1 MKKSGFS
8 LIELAIVIAI
18 LGIVA
23 LAIVPTMRS
32 PKSVSPKE
40 FVAKLN
46 TLMQAAWQQALMTNN
61 VQKVFFDFTKKKI
74 TLQELA
80 SSDKSDGKTDEQKK
94 FVPVTATYLTSEL
107 AIPAGYNFNNFYI
120 EKKDQMRI
128 AGERTTA
135 WFFLVSEG
143 LAQEVIINGFDRGD
157 AETASSAQTRGVE
170 TRSVETRGVERF
182 SFVLNPFSA
191 QFTYYDKF
199 QTP

>member
-18 LGIVA
+18 MGIAA

-80 SSDKSDGKTDEQKK
+80 RSKIDDKIDEQKK
-94 FVPVTATYLTSEL
+94 FVPVTSTYLISEL
-107 AIPAGYNFNNFYI
+107 SIPAGYNFNNFYI
-120 EKKDQMRI
+120 EKKDEMR
-128 AGERTTA
+128 AGERKTA
-135 WFFLVSEG
+135 WFFVVPEG
-143 LAQEVIINGFDRGD
+143 LAQEVIINGSDRGD
-157 AETASSAQTRGVE
+157 AETTSGVATHGVE
-170 TRSVETRGVERF
+170 TRGVETRGVERF

>member
-18 LGIVA
+18 MGIVA

-46 TLMQAAWQQALMTNN
+46 TLMQAAWQQALMTNR
-61 VQKVFFDFTKKKI
+61 VQKVLFNFTNKKI
-74 TLQELA
+74 TLEELVEHSKA
-80 SSDKSDGKTDEQKK
+80 DEQEK
-94 FVPVTATYLTSEL
+94 FVPVTSSYLISEL
-107 AIPAGYNFNNFYI
+107 AIPPGYTFNNFYI
-120 EKKDQMRI
+120 EKKDQMRM
-128 AGERTTA
+128 GERKDA
-135 WFFLVSEG
+135 WFFVIPEG
-143 LAQEVIINGFDRGD
+143 LAQEVIINGRDRGN
-157 AETASSAQTRGVE
+157 AETAPSAQIRD
-170 TRSVETRGVERF
+170 VERF

-191 QFTYYDKF
+191 QFTHYDTF